1 MGCML
6 NKIKKIIKQC
16 SCKHSACRYRD
27 YYTNKCGKLVE
38 VTFYQCFYC
47 GKKMRKDEIEL

>member
-1 MGCML
+1 MF
-6 NKIKKIIKQC
+6 NKIKKIIKQY